1 MFISEVVVWLIYGF
15 EGADLCGGCTG
26 PSWCMRG
33 RWWCREDECDIR
45 TKNTIK
51 RAETKWIEGSW
62 TVQYTF
68 CKLCT
73 FLRDWL
79 RPCAGPWAESWL
91 NLASPCAFTGDGF
104 GYLSWASAFSGS
116 GSLGLRLAC
125 AEGFGVDGAWP
136 CSVRL
141 GLADRCEWRRQP
153 PPAVVVGFRCQQH
166 DGPSRASP
174 GPARAAAAAPAFRA
188 SPQRAGY
195 A

>member
-1 MFISEVVVWLIYGF
+1 MFISEVVAWLSCGF
-15 EGADLCGGCTG
+15 EGADLCGGCIF

-33 RWWCREDECDIR
+33 RSVEKTNARSER
-45 TKNTIK
+45 V
-51 RAETKWIEGSW
+51 EGSW

-68 CKLCT
+68 CKLFT

-79 RPCAGPWAESWL
+79 KPCAGPWAQSWL
-91 NLASPCAFTGDGF
+91 NLASPCSFTGDGF

-116 GSLGLRLAC
+116 GSLGHRLAG

-141 GLADRCEWRRQP
+141 GLADRCKWRGP
-153 PPAVVVGFRCQQH
+153 PPPTVVVGFCGQQH

-174 GPARAAAAAPAFRA
+174 E
-188 SPQRAGY
+188 RAGY